1 MGNSSLI
8 MLSSLHKM
16 RAVVA
21 PAARLA
27 MPRAAVCTKPS
38 PAGDKKD
45 DELPTEF
52 PYRQSSSVTNK
63 TQQSVRDGV
72 VIDRKQ
78 RSMFSTQA
86 APPAGDKKDDEL
98 PTEFPYH
105 QSSSVTNKTQQ
116 RVRDGVVIDRKQ
128 CSMFSTQA

>member
-1 MGNSSLI
+1 MGFSTQ
-8 MLSSLHKM
+8 
-16 RAVVA
+16 AA
-21 PAARLA
+21 P
-27 MPRAAVCTKPS
+27 
-38 PAGDKKD
+38 PAGDKKA
-45 DELPTEF
+45 DELPTWV

-63 TQQSVRDGV
+63 TQQRVRDGV

-86 APPAGDKKDDEL
+86 APPAGDKKADEL
-98 PTEFPYH
+98 PTEFPYR

-128 CSMFSTQA
+128 RSM